1 MVKKKGN
8 ITTCPYCSSTMEK
21 TEAPFRYRGSYIG
34 KFDAY
39 VCSNCKRV
47 YFTEKAYNDIMQLPL
62 NPDEQDNY
70 SETVNMPSVTAISVP
85 IIITRKE
92 NEVTSSPNLPQIEVI
107 TTGTEGQNKRKLNG
121 DIQNEYTTTYT

>member
-8 ITTCPYCSSTMEK
+8 ITTCPYCSSKMEK
-21 TEAPFRYRGSYIG
+21 TKAPFRYHGSYIG

-39 VCSNCKRV
+39 VCTNCKRI
-47 YFTEKAYNDIMQLPL
+47 YFTEKTYNDIMQLPL
-62 NPDEQDNY
+62 NPEEQDNY
-70 SETVNMPSVTAISVP
+70 SEPVNMPSVTVISVP

-92 NEVTSSPNLPQIEVI
+92 NEVTSSPNLSQIEVI
-107 TTGTEGQNKRKLNG
+107 TTGTEGQNKRKWNG